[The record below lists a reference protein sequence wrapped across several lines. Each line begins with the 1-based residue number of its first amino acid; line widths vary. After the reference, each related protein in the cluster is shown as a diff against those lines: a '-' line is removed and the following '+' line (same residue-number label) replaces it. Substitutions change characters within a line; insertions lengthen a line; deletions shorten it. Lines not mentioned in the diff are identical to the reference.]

1 MARGGVCRKF
11 LSVLYQFQF
20 AGDLGALERQGGM
33 SRQQLLEKLHRAL
46 IAGSTTPRLSS
57 YRGCGGKQP
66 NSCKPQVAS
75 GLFR

>member
-46 IAGSTTPRLSS
+46 IAGTNF
-57 YRGCGGKQP
+57 
-66 NSCKPQVAS
+66 NS
-75 GLFR
+75 FD